1 MLGTAL
7 LLAGWL
13 TTAQAPQAQKG
24 AADRLTLRD
33 GKVAVGLVTN
43 TKTGV
48 RAGVE
53 MLIRR
58 DWAEK
63 NLPDWFKTWDR
74 SARSATKPAVA
85 QRLSR
90 LKAWRRER
98 AGHAPKDDPILAWI
112 DRETARL
119 EDPKATAESPLMAVR
134 VPRSD
139 VRELIRQP
147 KTSGRLLAL
156 GWLCGLTD
164 AEAISLDDLRLAV
177 EGRGFMV
184 EGDDAPSLDRLL
196 PIETEPEAR
205 WLARR
210 AATELAVDPDL
221 RFIRYQGL
229 LLPDARLG
237 QPAAMGGLDA
247 SAALGQLAKLL
258 DPNAAEVDPLP
269 PALQKIAAR
278 GRSGAAVT
286 QMEIAP
292 DMSRVQ
298 VESTLWV
305 LGPRGWV
312 AWGSRTATVR
322 PEDVQAGVAENIK
335 GDPQIQAAFDIVE
348 KLGLGAVAGDLKER
362 SLKIGAATSQA
373 LGVVRSE
380 FNRELDALALPV
392 LEQLA
397 GEAPAAAGH

>member
-1 MLGTAL
+1 M
-7 LLAGWL
+7 
-13 TTAQAPQAQKG
+13 
-24 AADRLTLRD
+24 
-33 GKVAVGLVTN
+33 
-43 TKTGV
+43 
-48 RAGVE
+48 
-53 MLIRR
+53 
-58 DWAEK
+58 
-63 NLPDWFKTWDR
+63 
-74 SARSATKPAVA
+74 
-85 QRLSR
+85 
-90 LKAWRRER
+90 
-98 AGHAPKDDPILAWI
+98 
-112 DRETARL
+112 
-119 EDPKATAESPLMAVR
+119 PLMAVR

-147 KTSGRLLAL
+147 KANGRLLAL
-156 GWLCGLTD
+156 GWLCGLDD
-164 AEAISLDDLRLAV
+164 AEAMSIDDLQLAL
-177 EGRGFMV
+177 EGRGFLA
-184 EGDDAPSLDRLL
+184 EGDETPSLDRLL
-196 PIETEPEAR
+196 PIAFEPEAY

-229 LLPDARLG
+229 LLPDTKLG

-247 SAALGQLAKLL
+247 SAAFGQLAKLL

-286 QMEIAP
+286 RMEIAP
-292 DMSRVQ
+292 DMSQVS

-322 PEDVQAGVAENIK
+322 PEDVNAGVAENIA
-335 GDPQIQAAFDIVE
+335 GDPQVQAAFDIVE
-348 KLGLGAVAGDLKER
+348 KLGLGAIAGDLKER

-392 LEQLA
+392 LEQSGA
-397 GEAPAAAGH
+397 SEPAARTQTSQADKPVVSPPGSPARP